1 MAVVTNEPIQLS
13 YFVQDITTAVA
24 TFSRLRWWRSRTG
37 QYGVYEA
44 ATSPA
49 LWAATLLGTMQEP
62 HQLNGKVFNFKV
74 GGTTTVA
81 VTFAAVD
88 PVSTA
93 TAAMEINNATGA
105 VIATDEGGYLR
116 LTTVDSG
123 SNSSIEILDGD
134 AAPFLGFVVG
144 DGAVG
149 GDVDTTLVAGTHE
162 YFYIDNNS
170 ADDFWYRVEFFNP
183 STGDTTGTGVPFP
196 ANSAT
201 HISKSK
207 TIVCYVR
214 LADMSGL
221 PIEGRKVTFANP
233 FLPDTVIDQNS
244 RWGIFRH
251 YAQMSTDRNGYA
263 EIRLLRGIN
272 VDVVIEGTNFV
283 RRIQIPTTGSE
294 VDLLNP
300 TLAVQDEFG
309 IQEPQINFAIRLS

>member
-1 MAVVTNEPIQLS
+1 MPVVTNEPIQLN
-13 YFVQDITTAVA
+13 YFVQDITNALA
-24 TFSRLRWWRSRTG
+24 TFDRLRWWRSRTG

-44 ATSPA
+44 ATAPSRYS
-49 LWAATLLGTMQEP
+49 ATMLGTMQEP
-62 HQLNGKVFNFKV
+62 HQLNGRTFNFKV
-74 GGTTTVA
+74 SGVTSVS
-81 VTFAAVD
+81 VTFASVD

-93 TAAMEINNATGA
+93 DAATEINNATGS

-116 LTTVDSG
+116 LTATDLS

-134 AAPFLGFVVG
+134 GGIYLGFVVG
-144 DGAVG
+144 DGAIG
-149 GDVDTTLVAGTHE
+149 GDVDITLVAGTHE
-162 YFYIDNNS
+162 YFYIDYNS
-170 ADDFWYRVEFFNP
+170 SDAFWYRVEFFN
-183 STGDTTGTGVPFP
+183 STTGDTTGTGVPFP
-196 ANSAT
+196 ANSAV

-233 FLPDTVIDQNS
+233 FLPNTVIDQNS

-263 EIRLLRGIN
+263 EIRLVRGIH

-283 RRIQIPTTGSE
+283 RRIQVPSTGSE
-294 VDLLNP
+294 VDLLDP

-309 IQEPQINFAIRLS
+309 IQEPQINYAIRLS

>member
-49 LWAATLLGTMQEP
+49 LAAATILGTMQEP
-62 HQLNGKVFNFKV
+62 HQLNGRVLSFV
-74 GGTTTVA
+74 VDGTVTVD
-81 VTFAAVD
+81 VTFASVD
-88 PVSTA
+88 PVTTA
-93 TAAMEINNATGA
+93 QACVEINNATPN
-105 VIATDEGGYLR
+105 VVATDDGGYLR
-116 LTTVDSG
+116 LTAVSLG
-123 SNSSIEILDGD
+123 SNSSIAILDSD

-162 YFYIDNNS
+162 YFYIDSNS
-170 ADDFWYRVEFFNP
+170 ADDFWYRVEFWNP

-196 ANSAT
+196 ANSAQ

-221 PIEGRKVTFANP
+221 PIESRRVTFSNP
-233 FLPDTVIDQNS
+233 FLPNTVIDQNS

-263 EIRLLRGIN
+263 EIRLLRGID
-272 VDVVIEGTNFV
+272 VDIVIEGTNFV
-283 RRIQIPTTGSE
+283 RRITIPSTGSE
-294 VDLLNP
+294 VDLLDP
-300 TLAVQDEFG
+300 ALSTTDELS
-309 IQEPQINFAIRLS
+309 IQEPVINFAIRLS